1 MDWTGFNLTR
11 HELKRPLLVVS
22 GSRGCLSCGYL
33 NVDSFDRNGDVG
45 AIVRGVDNF
54 DDMLDAQVQQV
65 SKLASEL
72 GVQVGMSGRDALEL
86 FR

>member
-1 MDWTGFNLTR
+1 MDWTGLTQTR

-22 GSRGCLSCGYL
+22 GSKGCLSCGYL
-33 NVDSFDRNGDVG
+33 NVDSFDRNGDAG
-45 AIVRGVDNF
+45 AIVRGVDTF
-54 DDMLDAQVQQV
+54 DDMLIAQVQQV

-72 GVQVGMSGRDALEL
+72 GVHVGMSGRETLEL